1 LIGIFCDGG
10 SNKNLPLKCDVFLNV
25 YDQRLFQ
32 GDHNDPGAISDRPS
46 FAVPGVVSPS
56 SPASPAVVSPFPSV
70 PGRSNMVAHKK
81 DLSKQKMDRTV
92 GHLGTMR
99 DIYDIVDEPLLSR

>member
-1 LIGIFCDGG
+1 MIGIFCDGG

-32 GDHNDPGAISDRPS
+32 GDHDDPGAISDRPS
-46 FAVPGVVSPS
+46 FAVPGVVFPS